1 MELLGLVDNKFLI
14 GRDSYSP
21 VSAEVHYFRVPKR
34 YWSICFERIK
44 KAGFRII
51 SSFVPWNLHEE
62 RPGEFDFQGSD
73 NQFKDLIVFLELARE
88 FGFKIILRPGP
99 WIKSEWSNGG
109 LPNYIF
115 NDESLIAR
123 DSAGEL
129 LMANNSGGVKA
140 GYQPS
145 YLHPKYIN
153 HVKRYISGLVEAIQN
168 YIFPKGPVFLI
179 QLDNEIDFGGNHGLF
194 EADYNSNVVNELFP
208 AFLEDKYEN
217 TKNLP
222 ACYGKEKLF
231 SSITPPVE
239 LVLNNNEHL
248 IQYFDWLEFKGK
260 MLEDYINILRDRWE
274 SLGVGCMFLVTIPI
288 SKDFVIPISWEKIKG
303 ERTILG
309 VAIDHTDNISQ
320 IARKVRMNINLSGC
334 SWSSQLA
341 TGMPQADD
349 LKLQIVDYRH
359 QRFQLI
365 SALAAGMKGLNY
377 YMFVGRSLWSGSP
390 LGEDGAV
397 NINYDY
403 IRKLNIA
410 FEAIDLGSAKS
421 GSAIA
426 IGLYKPYQ
434 WYNQITSKGEFG
446 YINDLI
452 NQTFEHISTDFNNL
466 NYDYEIFN
474 IDASKGLIET
484 DEFGD
489 AKILFVPCA
498 DYMDE
503 ELQERLIEIINDGM
517 IVVLVGLLPRYNLVF
532 KSSRVLLKKIGLLT
546 KPFFNPANITAG
558 NYSFKSLMYGY
569 IQNAGSAKTV
579 AKAGKK
585 VVGVCKKLGKGKVYC
600 FTYDISASSEPGKLS
615 FIKDLLAEN
624 NISSLVGCSDPETQA
639 VVQSNDKGAVFY
651 LINTG
656 SSQSNSSTKK
666 VVVSLDLSQVGF
678 RQAKMVLHDIF
689 DPDSIIETTSHAL
702 KEGLIFKMGHLD
714 ARIYWIPRK

>member
-1 MELLGLVDNKFLI
+1 MLGLVDNKFLI

-21 VSAEVHYFRVPKR
+21 ISAEVHYFRVPKR

-62 RPGEFDFQGSD
+62 RPGEFDFQGFD

-99 WIKSEWSNGG
+99 WIQSEWPNGG
-109 LPNYIF
+109 LPKYIF

-123 DSAGEL
+123 DCAGGL
-129 LMANNSGGVKA
+129 LMAENSGGVKA

-145 YLHPKYIN
+145 YLHPKYVN
-153 HVKRYISGLVEAIQN
+153 HVKRYIGGLVEAIQN

-179 QLDNEIDFGGNHGLF
+179 QLDNEINFGSNYGLF
-194 EADYNSNVVNELFP
+194 EADYNANVVNELFP
-208 AFLEDKYEN
+208 AFLESKYESV
-217 TKNLP
+217 KNLP
-222 ACYGKEKLF
+222 ACYGKEKSF
-231 SSITPPVE
+231 NDINPPVE
-239 LVLNNNEHL
+239 LILKKNEHL

-260 MLEDYINILRDRWE
+260 MLEEYITILKDRWE
-274 SLGVGCMFLVTIPI
+274 SLGVGCMFLVAMPI
-288 SKDFVIPISWEKIKG
+288 SKDFVIPIPWEKIKG

-309 VAIDHTDNISQ
+309 VAIDHTDDTHQ
-320 IARKVRMNINLSGC
+320 IARKVRINKNLTGY

-341 TGMPQADD
+341 IGMPQVDNSS
-349 LKLQIVDYRH
+349 LQKVDYRY

-377 YMFVGRSLWSGSP
+377 YMFVGRNLWTGSP
-390 LGEDGAV
+390 LNEDGAV
-397 NINYDY
+397 NSNYDY

-410 FEAIDLGSAKS
+410 FDIIDLSSTKS
-421 GSAIA
+421 NSAIA

-434 WYNQITSKGEFG
+434 WYNQITSEGEFG

-452 NQTFEHISTDFNNL
+452 NQTFAHLSTDFSNL

-474 IDASKGLIET
+474 LETSKGLPNAE
-484 DEFGD
+484 EFGS

-503 ELQERLIEIINDGM
+503 ELQERLVEIINNGM
-517 IVVLVGLLPRYNLVF
+517 IVVLVGLLPRYNLTF
-532 KSSRVLLKKIGLLT
+532 KPAKILSKKLGLQT
-546 KPFFNPANITAG
+546 KMSYNAANVNAG

-569 IQNAGSAKTV
+569 MQNRGSAKTI
-579 AKAGKK
+579 ANAGNK
-585 VVGVCKKLGKGKVYC
+585 VVGVYKKLGKGKFYC
-600 FTYDISASSEPGKLS
+600 FTYDMSASSEPGKLS
-615 FIKDLLAEN
+615 FIKDLLIEN
-624 NISSLVGCSDPETQA
+624 NIPTLVSCSDPETQA
-639 VVQSNDKGAVFY
+639 VVQANDKGAIFY

-656 SSQSNSSTKK
+656 SGQSNSSTKK
-666 VVVSLDLSQVGF
+666 VVVALDLSQVGF

-689 DPDSIIETTSHAL
+689 DPDNIINSTSHAL
-702 KEGLIFKMGHLD
+702 KEGLIFEMGHLD